1 MTLLEKFIAT
11 EHPSTDPKDIS
22 INEYAAWL
30 ESLCYKLIQERRDAA
45 EYAKEHAGQQ
55 AVFIDPSKEH
65 DYGEEV
71 CCTAHFDITG
81 KNLPSCKK
89 CKKCGWVEWPYTK
102 PCLPGIELDSLHGGG
117 SSTG

>member
-30 ESLCYKLIQERRDAA
+30 ESLCYKLIQERKDAEEKLADTIPHLFLCDKCA
-45 EYAKEHAGQQ
+45 EKYLDQRGDAEDLCISTFVARVCNRCEKIVRPEEKHHFFRKTKE
-55 AVFIDPSKEH
+55 
-65 DYGEEV
+65 
-71 CCTAHFDITG
+71 
-81 KNLPSCKK
+81 
-89 CKKCGWVEWPYTK
+89 
-102 PCLPGIELDSLHGGG
+102 LHGGG